1 MIFVTDF
8 DGTLYSDDHTVSNV
22 DLETLKKLGA
32 LDIKRVIATG
42 RNYESILRVISQ
54 QFPIDYLIFSSG
66 AGVMEWENKKII
78 KSYSL
83 NKTQIEKAVKI
94 LKENKY
100 DFMLH
105 KKIPDNH
112 YFYYHKSSTVEGD
125 FDKRCSIY
133 SGYCKEL
140 DDKAVAEM
148 EDACQFVVIIPVN
161 LLLSQA
167 EIYEELKE
175 KFKKIDGLNIIRA
188 TSPIDKKTLWIE
200 IFPKEVSKAHGIKT
214 IADLLSSNYNN
225 IAAVG
230 NDFNDLEMLRWV
242 KNPFMVE
249 NAPAELKKEFIN
261 VKSNNDNGFTDA
273 VNKFMDI
280 KKISGWGG

>member
-8 DGTLYSDDHTVSNV
+8 DGTLFSDDHTVSNV
-22 DLETLKKLGA
+22 DLETFEKLGK
-32 LDIKRVIATG
+32 LNIKRVIATG
-42 RNYESILRVISQ
+42 RSYESVLRVIPQ

-83 NKTQIEKAVKI
+83 NKNQIKETVKI
-94 LKENKY
+94 LKENRY

-112 YFYYHKSSTVEGD
+112 CFYYLKSSTEEGD
-125 FDKRCSIY
+125 FDKRCALY
-133 SGYCKEL
+133 SKYCKEF
-140 DDKAVAEM
+140 DDEAVAEM
-148 EDACQFVVIIPVN
+148 EEACQFVIIIPVDP
-161 LLLSQA
+161 LLSQE
-167 EIYEELKE
+167 EIYEGLKE

-200 IFPKEVSKAHGIKT
+200 IFPKGVSKAYGIKT
-214 IADLLSSNYNN
+214 IADLLSTNYNH

-230 NDFNDLEMLRWV
+230 NDFNDLDMLRWV
-242 KNPFMVE
+242 KNPFVVE
-249 NAPAELKKEFIN
+249 NAPAELKKVFTT
-261 VKSNNDNGFTDA
+261 VKSNNENGFTDA
-273 VNKFMDI
+273 VNKFMDN